1 MNQVQLDPFLEN
13 WKRVMATAHT
23 IMKMVRVIKGVA
35 TVTNGKVFLRCPAG
49 EVEDGFYKMIGTD
62 NRLIPI
68 TEFDHDR
75 LWSRRE
81 QYWGSPQLFFPDVE
95 QFNPRFEMLKP
106 FCALDK
112 KLIQNMMAI
121 SEHVR
126 KVDGQLLMGDN
137 YLTMQQRPHGDLT
150 LTYNFSVPNGDEY
163 VINPEELKLA
173 LIEMLRYDQ
182 VYLARKESDSP
193 QPLIIGLNW
202 NRCALLAV
210 EKRSR
215 DRQDGLN
222 GQYLR

>member
-13 WKRVMATAHT
+13 WKRVMATAPS
-23 IMKMVRVIKGVA
+23 IMKMVRVINGVA
-35 TVTNGKVFLRCPAG
+35 TVTNGRVFLRCPAG
-49 EVEDGFYKMIGTD
+49 EVEDGFYKMVSTE

-75 LWSRRE
+75 VWSKSSS
-81 QYWGSPQLFFPDVE
+81 YYYSDNPSLYFPDIE
-95 QFNPRFEMLKP
+95 QFNPGFDRLKP

-112 KLIQNMMAI
+112 KLIQNIMSI
-121 SEHVR
+121 CNHVR
-126 KVDGQLLMGDN
+126 KVDGNLLLGDN
-137 YLTMQQRPHGDLT
+137 YLTMQQRPHSDLT

-163 VINPEELKLA
+163 IISPEELKLA

-193 QPLIIGLNW
+193 QPLVIGLNW

-210 EKRSR
+210 DKRSR
-215 DRQDGLN
+215 H
-222 GQYLR
+222 